1 MGESPVS
8 LAVAAAGGVTYF
20 LSPCVWPLYPAYLSF
35 LGGAAGE
42 RSRGAVLMRAAG
54 FVLGFGIVFVVL
66 GATASALG
74 QLLLAY
80 QPLIRRVAG
89 ILIAAAGAMMLG
101 WLRVPALQ
109 VERRPLPLRPRPGL
123 GGAVVMGLA
132 FGFGWTPCVGP
143 VLAAILAFA
152 GTQATVMQGVV
163 LLAAFAAGLAVPFL
177 LVAVLFDRLK
187 ARWSR
192 WSERLGLVTTIS
204 GVLLVVLG
212 VMVYTNYLSLVSAWL
227 YYGLQ

>member
-1 MGESPVS
+1 MAESSVS
-8 LAVAAAGGVTYF
+8 LAVAAAGGLTYF

-42 RSRGAVLMRAAG
+42 RRRGWLLLRAAG
-54 FVLGFGIVFVVL
+54 FVFGFGLVFVIL

-89 ILIAAAGAMMLG
+89 VLIAVAGAVLLG
-101 WLRVPALQ
+101 WVWIPALQ
-109 VERRPLPLRPRPGL
+109 VERRALELRPRAGL

-152 GTQATVMQGVV
+152 G
-163 LLAAFAAGLAVPFL
+163 
-177 LVAVLFDRLK
+177 
-187 ARWSR
+187 
-192 WSERLGLVTTIS
+192 
-204 GVLLVVLG
+204 
-212 VMVYTNYLSLVSAWL
+212 
-227 YYGLQ
+227 

>member
-1 MGESPVS
+1 CGRGCLRYPRSGGIAMGESPVS

-35 LGGAAGE
+35 LGGAAGG

-101 WLRVPALQ
+101 W
-109 VERRPLPLRPRPGL
+109 
-123 GGAVVMGLA
+123 
-132 FGFGWTPCVGP
+132 
-143 VLAAILAFA
+143 
-152 GTQATVMQGVV
+152 
-163 LLAAFAAGLAVPFL
+163 
-177 LVAVLFDRLK
+177 
-187 ARWSR
+187 
-192 WSERLGLVTTIS
+192 
-204 GVLLVVLG
+204 
-212 VMVYTNYLSLVSAWL
+212 
-227 YYGLQ
+227 